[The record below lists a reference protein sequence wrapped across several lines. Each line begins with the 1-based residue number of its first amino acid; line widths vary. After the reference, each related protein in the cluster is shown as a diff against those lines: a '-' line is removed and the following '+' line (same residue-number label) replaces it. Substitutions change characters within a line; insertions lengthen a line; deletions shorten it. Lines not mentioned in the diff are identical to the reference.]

1 MAAETDDASRTPGEH
16 MCNHVRIGTVVMTI
30 LLANAVTD
38 DVSAREN
45 RRSAIK
51 VLEATYGGNCQGV
64 TKGNVTQFVA
74 SACDSKDLCNY
85 RVYYKNLGG
94 DPAEGCEKNF
104 AVSYACGRNAKPDA
118 CMLQPEAGKGG
129 EDGQANH
136 FCLLHCL
143 STDDSPKARPATGV
157 VGSSTGTDGSN
168 SIKAR
173 QPKPRASRSDQ
184 PVDMRRIEGPP
195 QGRGFDEP
203 W

>member
-1 MAAETDDASRTPGEH
+1 
-16 MCNHVRIGTVVMTI
+16 MCHHRCIGRVVMTI
-30 LLANAVTD
+30 LLAYSVTD
-38 DVSAREN
+38 DVGAAEN
-45 RRSAIK
+45 KRSNAIE

-104 AVSYACGRNAKPDA
+104 AVSYRCGKNTKPDA
-118 CMLQPEAGKGG
+118 CTLPAEAGKGG
-129 EDGQANH
+129 EEGHANH

-143 STDDSPKARPATGV
+143 SRTDSPKARPTTGV
-157 VGSSTGTDGSN
+157 AGSGIGTDGSN
-168 SIKAR
+168 SVNAQ
-173 QPKPRASRSDQ
+173 QPNPPTSRSDRSNYRQ
-184 PVDMRRIEGPP
+184 PVDGPP
-195 QGRGFDEP
+195 NVRRLEEPKVRGFDEP

>member
-1 MAAETDDASRTPGEH
+1 MRDH
-16 MCNHVRIGTVVMTI
+16 LCIGRVVMTL
-30 LLANAVTD
+30 LLAHSVTD
-38 DVSAREN
+38 NVSAAEN
-45 RRSAIK
+45 KRSNAIK

-104 AVSYACGRNAKPDA
+104 AVSYTCGKNAKPDA
-118 CMLQPEAGKGG
+118 CTLPAEAGKGG
-129 EDGQANH
+129 EEGAANH

-143 STDDSPKARPATGV
+143 STRDSLKARPTAGV
-157 VGSSTGTDGSN
+157 GGSGM
-168 SIKAR
+168 
-173 QPKPRASRSDQ
+173 SRS
-184 PVDMRRIEGPP
+184 PEIRALPP
-195 QGRGFDEP
+195 RGNRQILM